1 MLVEILIADG
11 IFKHVFCDGIISNLT
26 FYLKAGKIPFLV
38 WCVHPLTFGCKD
50 IVIKVFGP
58 LCNLL
63 TMNEE
68 RFKILFMVIIGGA
81 VSFLGSLM
89 FVEGS
94 LHISQLAKWQIALL
108 TILFPLVA
116 SLYNVAAGVK
126 IVSE

>member
-1 MLVEILIADG
+1 
-11 IFKHVFCDGIISNLT
+11 
-26 FYLKAGKIPFLV
+26 
-38 WCVHPLTFGCKD
+38 
-50 IVIKVFGP
+50 
-58 LCNLL
+58 
-63 TMNEE
+63 
-68 RFKILFMVIIGGA
+68 
-81 VSFLGSLM
+81 M